1 MKEVAPH
8 DRPREKLA
16 RLGSHGLGDNE
27 LLALVVG
34 SGCRSADALVL
45 ANRVLAAVGG
55 LSGLTR
61 AAAGELCQVP
71 GVGPA
76 RAGRIQAAVEL
87 GRRTL
92 AEGGERPRLTNPRQ
106 LAALLLPRYGA
117 CSVEQFGVVLLDTKR
132 RVIRIKV
139 LSVGSLDTTV
149 VHPREVFREA
159 AAASAAAIALFHNH
173 PSGDPAPS
181 SDDLELTARMLRAG
195 DVMGIDVVD
204 HIILADQRYV
214 SLSEI
219 GGLIGR
225 SSGGRDKMFGA

>member
-16 RLGSHGLGDNE
+16 RLGSQGLGDNE

-34 SGCRSADALVL
+34 SGCRSADALTL
-45 ANRVLAAVGG
+45 ANRILSAVGG

-61 AAAGELCQVP
+61 LAAGELCRVA

-92 AEGGERPRLTNPRQ
+92 AESGDRTRLTSPRQ

-117 CSVEQFGVVLLDTKR
+117 CAVEQFGVVLLDTKR

-139 LSVGSLDTTV
+139 LSVGSLDMTV

-181 SDDLELTARMLRAG
+181 SEDLELTARMLRAG
-195 DVMGIDVVD
+195 EVMGIDVVD
-204 HIILADQRYV
+204 HLILADQRYV

-219 GGLIGR
+219 GALIGR
-225 SSGGRDKMFGA
+225 GVARPG

>member
-16 RLGSHGLGDNE
+16 RLGCHGLGDNE

-34 SGCRSADALVL
+34 SGCRSADALAL
-45 ANRVLAAVGG
+45 ANRLLASVGG
-55 LSGLTR
+55 LPGLTR
-61 AAAGELCQVP
+61 AAAGELCRVP
-71 GVGPA
+71 GVGPV
-76 RAGRIQAAVEL
+76 RAGRILAAVEL

-92 AEGGERPRLTNPRQ
+92 LVDSGDRPRLTSPRQ

-117 CSVEQFGVVLLDTKR
+117 CPVEQFGVVLLDTRR

-139 LSVGSLDTTV
+139 LSIGSLDMTV

-159 AAASAAAIALFHNH
+159 ATASAAAVALFHNH
-173 PSGDPAPS
+173 PSGDPEPS
-181 SDDLELTARMLRAG
+181 RDDLELTARMLRAG
-195 DVMGIDVVD
+195 EVMGIEVID

-214 SLSEI
+214 SLSEV
-219 GGLIGR
+219 GGLIRRAG
-225 SSGGRDKMFGA
+225 SSGLTG